1 MVRGPENICQG
12 VPPSRNSPPPHRKP
26 LSAGE
31 AEITAAPHAINPKH
45 LRAFLAVA
53 QTGSVVRSSGML
65 RRVQSAV
72 TRSIQELER
81 ELGALLFERRPQ
93 GMLLTGL
100 GRTLLHRVER
110 AFAEMDSARQGIA
123 AAGPPAGWNNHAPIF
138 SLSLGRQ
145 RLLAFAEL
153 VEQRHMGAVA
163 DSLLISQ
170 PAVSQALREVE
181 LGLGIEV
188 FIRSPAGLQPT
199 PLGALLALHVRRALA
214 EIRAAEVEI
223 GLLQGAMAGRVTV
236 GTLSLGRTRLL
247 PQAIIRMQ
255 ESHPNLTVSTVEG
268 SFEHLSMRL
277 RAGDIDFILGAL
289 RSPEHTIGL
298 TREAIAQDELAIVT
312 RAGHHL
318 ARSPDLGFAALA
330 NARWVLPQRGT
341 PTRELLETA
350 LQGRALP
357 APQVAVETTD
367 LAITRGLL
375 LDSDLLTAVSPH
387 LFQPE
392 IDAGRLAI
400 LPLDLPETRRDI
412 GLLQRAGGSPS
423 LAARLLMS
431 SIRAIGRL

>member
-1 MVRGPENICQG
+1 MV
-12 VPPSRNSPPPHRKP
+12 
-26 LSAGE
+26 
-31 AEITAAPHAINPKH
+31 
-45 LRAFLAVA
+45 
-53 QTGSVVRSSGML
+53 

-72 TRSIQELER
+72 TRAIQELER

-93 GMLLTGL
+93 GMLPTSL

-123 AAGPPAGWNNHAPIF
+123 AAGPPAGWNEHAPIL

-163 DSLLISQ
+163 ESLLISQ

-247 PQAIIRMQ
+247 PRAIIRMQ

-289 RSPEHTIGL
+289 RPPEHTIGL
-298 TREAIAQDELAIVT
+298 TREAITEDELAIVA
-312 RAGHHL
+312 RAGHPL
-318 ARSPDLGFAALA
+318 FRSPAGSGPGPVLA
-330 NARWVLPQRGT
+330 GLAQARWVLPHRGT
-341 PTRELLETA
+341 PTRELLESA
-350 LQGRALP
+350 LRGRALQ

-367 LAITRGLL
+367 LAITRGMV
-375 LDSDLLTAVSPH
+375 LDSDMLTAVSPH
-387 LFQPE
+387 LLQPAIE
-392 IDAGRLAI
+392 TGALAI
-400 LPLDLPETRRDI
+400 LLAMPETRRGI

-423 LAARLLMS
+423 LAARLLMD
-431 SIRAIGRL
+431 SIRAIGSL

>member
-1 MVRGPENICQG
+1 M
-12 VPPSRNSPPPHRKP
+12 
-26 LSAGE
+26 
-31 AEITAAPHAINPKH
+31 
-45 LRAFLAVA
+45 A
-53 QTGSVVRSSGML
+53 QTGSVVRSSQIV

-72 TRSIQELER
+72 TRSVQELER

-93 GMLLTGL
+93 GMLLTSL
-100 GRTLLHRVER
+100 GCTLLHRVER

-123 AAGPPAGWNNHAPIF
+123 AAGPPAGWNDHAPIL

-163 DSLLISQ
+163 DSLMISQ
-170 PAVSQALREVE
+170 PAVSQAVREVE

-188 FIRSPAGLQPT
+188 FLRSPAGLQPT

-214 EIRAAEVEI
+214 EIRAAELEI

-247 PQAIIRMQ
+247 PRAIIRMQ

-289 RSPEHTIGL
+289 RPPEHTIGL
-298 TREAIAQDELAIVT
+298 TREAITEDELAIVS
-312 RAGHHL
+312 RARHPL
-318 ARSPDLGFAALA
+318 ASSPDRSFTVLSQ
-330 NARWVLPQRGT
+330 ARWVLPQRGT
-341 PTRELLETA
+341 PTRELLEAA
-350 LQGRALP
+350 LRGRALP
-357 APQVAVETTD
+357 AAEVTVETTD
-367 LAITRGLL
+367 LAITRGLI
-375 LDSDLLTAVSPH
+375 LDSDMLTAVSPH

-392 IDAGRLAI
+392 IEIGALAI
-400 LPLDLPETRRDI
+400 LPFDLPETRRGI

-423 LAARLLMS
+423 LAARLLMD
-431 SIRAIGRL
+431 SIRAVGRL